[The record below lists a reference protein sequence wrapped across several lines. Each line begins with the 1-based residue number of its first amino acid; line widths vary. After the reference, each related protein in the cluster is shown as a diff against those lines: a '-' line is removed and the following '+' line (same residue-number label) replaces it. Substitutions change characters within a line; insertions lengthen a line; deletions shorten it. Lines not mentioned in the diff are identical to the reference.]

1 MKEEVTTTVSID
13 TVTGQ
18 EVTMTNDSEFLEE
31 NQVVIDVIEQMVD
44 QTIFESTE
52 EVSVVE
58 AIISKSET
66 KVHMTIVVESETNP
80 TENHIIIAV
89 EDTQSG

>member
-1 MKEEVTTTVSID
+1 M
-13 TVTGQ
+13 VTGQ
-18 EVTMTNDSEFLEE
+18 EVTTTNDTELLEE
-31 NQVVIDVIEQMVD
+31 NQVIIDVIEQMVD

-66 KVHMTIVVESETNP
+66 KVHMTIVVESEINP

-89 EDTQSG
+89 EDTESG

>member
-13 TVTGQ
+13 MVTGQ
-18 EVTMTNDSEFLEE
+18 EVTTTNDTELLEE
-31 NQVVIDVIEQMVD
+31 NQVIIDVIEQMVD